1 MVHKVVAIVF
11 FCLQSGVT
19 YRLTN
24 NKYMKTLITSLALLC
39 GASSVLASTL
49 DQQVA
54 RAMPALEALYLHLH
68 QNPELSLQEEKT
80 GARLAS
86 ELKKLGFNVTE
97 RVGGFGVVGLL
108 KNGEGPTVMIRA
120 DTDGLPIVE
129 QTGKPYASKV
139 KVKDANNNTVGV
151 MHGCGHDI
159 HMTSFIGAAE
169 QLVANKDKWQGTL
182 MMVAQ
187 PAEEVGA
194 GAKAMLKEGLFSK
207 FAKPDHVL
215 GLHVSAALPAGKV
228 AISPGYALANVD
240 SVDIIVKGQG
250 GHGAY
255 PHTTIDPVVLASR
268 IVLGIQTITSREIS
282 PLKPSV
288 ITVGS
293 IHGGSKHNI
302 ISNEV
307 KLQLTLRSYD
317 REVRDQQI
325 AALERLTKGIA
336 QSAGLP
342 DSHAPIVYVHE
353 EESIPSTYNE
363 PALANRVSDSIR
375 KELGASQVVKS
386 EPVMA
391 GEDFGLYGR
400 TEDNIP
406 ITIFWLGG
414 VNPEAYQRAQ
424 KSGEPLPSLHSSK
437 FAPDYPLAISTGV
450 RAMTASALDLFNQ

>member
-1 MVHKVVAIVF
+1 
-11 FCLQSGVT
+11 
-19 YRLTN
+19 
-24 NKYMKTLITSLALLC
+24 MKTLLTSMALLC
-39 GASSVLASTL
+39 CANQVIAS
-49 DQQVA
+49 D
-54 RAMPALEALYLHLH
+54 LESAVSLSLPKLEQLYLHLH
-68 QNPELSLQEEKT
+68 QNPELSLQEKNT
-80 GARLAS
+80 GARLAQ
-86 ELKKLGFNVTE
+86 ELRQLGFDVTD
-97 RVGGFGVVGLL
+97 RVGGYGVVGLF
-108 KNGEGPTVMIRA
+108 KNGQGPTVMIRA
-120 DTDGLPIVE
+120 DTDGLPIIE
-129 QTGKPYASKV
+129 QTGKSYASKIRV
-139 KVKDANNNTVGV
+139 QDANNNTVGV

-169 QLVANKDKWQGTL
+169 QLIKNKHQWKGTL

-215 GLHVSAALPAGKV
+215 GLHVSASLPAGKV

-240 SVDIIVKGQG
+240 SVDITVKGQG

-325 AALERLTKGIA
+325 AALKRLTQGVAI
-336 QSAGLP
+336 SAGLP
-342 DSHAPIVYVHE
+342 ADKAPVVYVHE
-353 EESIPSTYNE
+353 SESIPSTYND
-363 PALANRVSDSIR
+363 PALANAVTASI
-375 KELGASQVVKS
+375 KNELGEENVVKAD
-386 EPVMA
+386 PVMA
-391 GEDFGLYGR
+391 GEDFGLFGR
-400 TEDNIP
+400 TAENVP

-414 VNPEAYQRAQ
+414 VNPQDYAAAQ
-424 KSGEPLPSLHSSK
+424 KNGTVLPSLHSSK
-437 FAPDYPLAISTGV
+437 FAPDYPLALKTGV